1 LNDPSTDPIYFEFF
15 IFFGCVPHTYKYK
28 KEYQKIIYKQK
39 IISVK
44 YLKVYN
50 KFQRDRR
57 LFENVDNPRKA
68 DLVEKDVEVFF
79 ETLENIAKKP
89 EGLKQQAFGSMA
101 YQKDVETIQISL
113 LLLGYKLPRFGVDG
127 LYGPETAKAIEEFK
141 KDNPE
146 DESDTSV
153 WDRLKKWVGSIFE
166 ELNLV
171 ELKDMDFTHL
181 KHDNDQTQNDL
192 VNKFLLDDVAL
203 AAERAGLVAKIHF
216 AQHGHP
222 SMKKPNSKSRHKR
235 YAAIDIFSIDD
246 LSFYNDP
253 SGFKEKGDKLANEL
267 QKMGYVLNVE
277 SGNKKAVLW
286 QTKGHYNHLHVSNLL
301 DAPTQIAALPSQSG
315 SEKGDEKT
323 EVDTFN
329 PGSSIDPIYIA
340 LMIEKLRERGIK
352 STDLQRFI
360 DIKNG
365 GSVNFT
371 LLDLFVEKD
380 VKTYA
385 EICQKFIDSYPPN
398 LLGITGEMMSNS
410 AKKAFDKHGSYIPPE
425 LALAQLLQEGGISN
439 ESEKSRPIRTK
450 NPFNVGNTDSGENE
464 SHSTVESGIDT
475 YFNLVAR
482 RYLTGGK
489 TAEDLLQN
497 YVNVNGLR
505 YAGKGYE
512 TALSKIV
519 PKANSIANQ
528 VLGTTQVQA
537 QKQV

>member
-1 LNDPSTDPIYFEFF
+1 M
-15 IFFGCVPHTYKYK
+15 
-28 KEYQKIIYKQK
+28 
-39 IISVK
+39 K

-50 KFQRDRR
+50 KFQKDRR
-57 LFENVDNPRKA
+57 LFEKVDNPKKA
-68 DLVEKDVEVFF
+68 DLVEKDVEDFF

-89 EGLKQQAFGSMA
+89 EGLKQQAFGSMT
-101 YQKDVETIQISL
+101 YQKDVETIQIAL
-113 LLLGYKLPRFGVDG
+113 LLLGYELPRFGVDG
-127 LYGPETAKAIEEFK
+127 LYGPETAAAVEKFK

-146 DESDTSV
+146 DESNTSV
-153 WDRLKKWVGSIFE
+153 WNRIKKWVGSIFE
-166 ELNLV
+166 ELELV
-171 ELKDMDFTHL
+171 ELKDMDYTHL
-181 KHDNDQTQNDL
+181 KHDNDQTQNDQ

-203 AAERAGLVAKIHF
+203 AAERAGVVAKIHF
-216 AQHGHP
+216 AQHGHA

-235 YAAIDIFSIDD
+235 GAAIDISSIDG
-246 LSFYNDP
+246 LVYGQN
-253 SGFKEKGDKLANEL
+253 GFKEKGDKLKDEL
-267 QKMGYVLNVE
+267 VKLGYNWNLELGHN
-277 SGNKKAVLW
+277 KAVLW
-286 QTKGHYNHLHVSNLL
+286 QTNVGGNHYNHLHVSNLL
-301 DAPTQIAALPSQSG
+301 DVPTQIAALPSQSG
-315 SEKGDEKT
+315 SEKGDEET
-323 EVDTFN
+323 EVDTSN
-329 PGSSIDPIYIA
+329 PGSNIDPIYIA

-352 STDLQRFI
+352 PTDLQRFI
-360 DIKNG
+360 DIKNE

-371 LLDLFVEKD
+371 LLDLSVEQD

-385 EICQKFIDSYPPN
+385 KICQKFIDSYPPN

-410 AKKAFDKHGSYIPPE
+410 AKKAFDKQGSYIPPE

-464 SHSTVESGIDT
+464 FHSTVESGIDR
-475 YFNLVAR
+475 YFNLIAK

-519 PKANSIANQ
+519 PKANSISNQ

-537 QKQV
+537 QKQA